1 MTSMFD
7 SDVRD
12 RRDHTEWAVM
22 SLSAFMRDMAI
33 TGNSQTEER
42 GTYPVTLTCHY
53 RHSVASRYWWT
64 ITWTDEHGV
73 KHEASAQEL
82 DLCLWR
88 AAEME
93 LRARKRQE
101 QPEDGGEQP

>member
-7 SDVRD
+7 SNVRD

-22 SLSAFMRDMAI
+22 SLTAFMKDMALS
-33 TGNSQTEER
+33 GNSQTEER
-42 GTYPVTLTCHY
+42 ATCPVTLTCHY
-53 RHSVASRYWWT
+53 RHSVASRFWWT
-64 ITWTDEHGV
+64 VTWTDEQGE

-93 LRARKRQE
+93 IRARKRQE
-101 QPEDGGEQP
+101 KQISKGEQA

>member
-7 SDVRD
+7 SNVRD

-22 SLSAFMRDMAI
+22 SLTAFMKDMAL
-33 TGNSQTEER
+33 TGGSQMA
-42 GTYPVTLTCHY
+42 GQVTYPVTLTCHY
-53 RHSVASRYWWT
+53 RHSVASRFWWT
-64 ITWTDEHGV
+64 IQWTDEQGE

-93 LRARKRQE
+93 IRARKRQE
-101 QPEDGGEQP
+101 KPENEGEQA

>member
-1 MTSMFD
+1 MSSAFD
-7 SDVRD
+7 TDVSQ
-12 RRDHTEWAVM
+12 RRNHTPWSIM
-22 SLSAFMRDMAI
+22 SLTAFMRDMAVSTI
-33 TGNSQTEER
+33 DFEK
-42 GTYPVTLTCHY
+42 VTLTCHY

-64 ITWTDEHGV
+64 IQWTDEQGE

-93 LRARKRQE
+93 LKARARAEREAK
-101 QPEDGGEQP
+101 P

>member
-7 SDVRD
+7 SNVRD
-12 RRDHTEWAVM
+12 RRDHTPWAIM
-22 SLSAFMRDMAI
+22 SLSAFIRDMALM
-33 TGNSQTEER
+33 GGSQAEER
-42 GTYPVTLTCHY
+42 VNCPVTLTCHY
-53 RHSVASRYWWT
+53 RHSVASRFWWT
-64 ITWTDEHGV
+64 IQWTDEHGE

-93 LRARKRQE
+93 LRVRKRQE
-101 QPEDGGEQP
+101 KPESEGEQV

>member
-7 SDVRD
+7 TDVRD

-22 SLSAFMRDMAI
+22 SLTAFMKDMAI
-33 TGNSQTEER
+33 CGNSQTEEQE
-42 GTYPVTLTCHY
+42 TCPVTLTCHY
-53 RHSVASRYWWT
+53 RHSVASRFWW
-64 ITWTDEHGV
+64 IVQWTDEQGLQ
-73 KHEASAQEL
+73 HEASAQEL

-93 LRARKRQE
+93 SRARKKQE
-101 QPEDGGEQP
+101 QPESEGEQA